1 MSSRGDLE
9 AARDGLEDM
18 RVNPNSDVPPRS
30 NVPASKSGAPLPS
43 SDSADLFRTT
53 QLERALEDL
62 PVVRPGK
69 VEQARELI
77 RDVSYPNDAM
87 LERIAGTLG
96 DHLKTE
102 GSRK

>member
-1 MSSRGDLE
+1 
-9 AARDGLEDM
+9 M

-30 NVPASKSGAPLPS
+30 NVPASKSGGPLP
-43 SDSADLFRTT
+43 SDSADLSRTT
-53 QLERALEDL
+53 QIKRALEDL

-69 VEQARELI
+69 VERARALI
-77 RDVSYPNDAM
+77 RDVSYPDEAT

-102 GSRK
+102 GLRK